1 MAYPRSFRRISRLF
15 LVTAL
20 GCGMGHA
27 ADLHI
32 KLPKRSKPTPV
43 QQYNRDGVKAIE
55 KRDFK
60 KAKQLFYKAY
70 LLDPNDPFTLN
81 NLGYISELEGD
92 VDRAARFYD
101 LSAENSSEALV
112 DRSSSK
118 DIQGKTVAEVAGRTG
133 ENSLEVNRM
142 NVAALSLLQKDRAPE
157 ADVVLTKAL
166 AVDPKNPFTLNN
178 LGFAKEKEGELEQA
192 LSYYDKAAQM
202 NSRDKVIVT
211 VHQSWRGK
219 PISDVASDN
228 AKKVRDEVRRGED
241 AQARVARLNLRG
253 VSAIN
258 RNDRQAARQYFEQA
272 YKLDPNNAFALNNMG
287 YLAEMDGDQ
296 ESATFY
302 YGKAQTAQRADR
314 KVSVATRRDA
324 EGQPVAGVATA
335 SDQQVTTQMEAALEQ
350 KRREGGPVVL
360 RRRDDNAPV
369 QPNSEPAPPSAT
381 QPVATPPTQPSAAPG
396 PDQNLPAGDQGTVN
410 PAAPAGTQAPP
421 TTPQN
426 PPNTTPQQQNENQT
440 VPPTGQ
446 GNVTP
451 APQTVYPPAQQN
463 PPPAQPSTNPQQ
475 PQ

>member
-1 MAYPRSFRRISRLF
+1 MAYPRSLRRISQLF

-32 KLPKRSKPTPV
+32 KIPKRSKPTPV

-112 DRSSSK
+112 DRASSK
-118 DIQGKTVAEVAGRTG
+118 DIQGKTVAQVAGRTG

-142 NVAALSLLQKDRAPE
+142 NVTALSLLQKDRAPE
-157 ADVVLTKAL
+157 ADVLLTKAL

-202 NSRDKVIVT
+202 NSRDKIIVT

-228 AKKVRDEVRRGED
+228 AKKVRDEIRHGED
-241 AQARVARLNLRG
+241 TQARVARLNLRG

-258 RNDRQAARQYFEQA
+258 RNERQAARQYFEQA

-296 ESATFY
+296 ETATFY
-302 YGKAQTAQRADR
+302 YEKAQTAQRADR

-335 SDQQVTTQMEAALEQ
+335 SGQQVTTQMEAALEQ

-360 RRRDDNAPV
+360 RQRDNTPV
-369 QPNSEPAPPSAT
+369 QPNAEPAPPSAT
-381 QPVATPPTQPSAAPG
+381 QPVATPPQTQPSATPG
-396 PDQNLPAGDQGTVN
+396 QDQNLPAGDQGTVG
-410 PAAPAGTQAPP
+410 PATPNATQPGAVPQ
-421 TTPQN
+421 QN
-426 PPNTTPQQQNENQT
+426 PPSTMPQQDRNQT
-440 VPPTGQ
+440 VPPAGQ

-451 APQTVYPPAQQN
+451 TPQTIYPPTQQN

>member
-1 MAYPRSFRRISRLF
+1 MAYPRSLRRISQLF

-32 KLPKRSKPTPV
+32 KLPKRTKPTPV

-112 DRSSSK
+112 DRASSK
-118 DIQGKTVAEVAGRTG
+118 DIQGKTVAQVAGRTG

-142 NVAALSLLQKDRAPE
+142 NVSALSLLQKDRAPE
-157 ADVVLTKAL
+157 ADVLLTKAL

-192 LSYYDKAAQM
+192 LSYYDKAAQI
-202 NSRDKVIVT
+202 NSRDKIIVT

-219 PISDVASDN
+219 PISDVAADN
-228 AKKVRDEVRRGED
+228 ARKVRDEMRHGED
-241 AQARVARLNLRG
+241 RQAQVARLNLRG

-258 RNDRQAARQYFEQA
+258 RIERDSARGYFEQA
-272 YKLDPNNAFALNNMG
+272 YKLDPKNAFTLNNMG

-296 ESATFY
+296 ETANFY
-302 YGKAQTAQRADR
+302 YEKAQMAPRSDH
-314 KVSVATRRDA
+314 KVEVATRRDA
-324 EGQPVAGVATA
+324 EGKPVGGVATL
-335 SDQQVTTQMEAALEQ
+335 SGQQVATQMETALEQ
-350 KRREGGPVVL
+350 KRRQGGPVVL
-360 RRRDDNAPV
+360 LRRD
-369 QPNSEPAPPSAT
+369 NSTVEPSTEPPPPSSTT
-381 QPVATPPTQPSAAPG
+381 QPVTAPNQPQSTPP
-396 PDQNLPAGDQGTVN
+396 
-410 PAAPAGTQAPP
+410 P
-421 TTPQN
+421 T
-426 PPNTTPQQQNENQT
+426 
-440 VPPTGQ
+440 
-446 GNVTP
+446 
-451 APQTVYPPAQQN
+451 
-463 PPPAQPSTNPQQ
+463 
-475 PQ
+475 

>member
-1 MAYPRSFRRISRLF
+1 MKASCCSLKDSVPMAYPHSVRYFARLF
-15 LVTAL
+15 MIAAL
-20 GCGMGHA
+20 GCGLGHA
-27 ADLHI
+27 ADLRL

-92 VDRAARFYD
+92 IDRAARFYD

-112 DRSSSK
+112 DKSSSK
-118 DIQGKTVAEVAGRTG
+118 GMEGKSVAQVAGKTG

-157 ADVVLTKAL
+157 ADVLLTKAL

-178 LGFAKEKEGELEQA
+178 LGFAKEKEGELELA

-202 NSRDKVIVT
+202 NSRDKIIVT

-219 PISDVASDN
+219 PISEVAADN
-228 AKKVRDEVRRGED
+228 AQKVRNEMRHGED
-241 AQARVARLNLRG
+241 QQARVARLNLRG

-258 RNDRQAARQYFEQA
+258 RNERDSARGYFQQA
-272 YKLDPNNAFALNNMG
+272 YKLDPDNAFTLNNMG

-296 ESATFY
+296 ETASFY
-302 YGKAQTAQRADR
+302 YEKAQLAPRSDHR
-314 KVSVATRRDA
+314 VEVATRRDA
-324 EGQPVAGVATA
+324 EGKPVGGVATV
-335 SDQQVTTQMEAALEQ
+335 SDQQVSKQMETALEQ
-350 KRREGGPVVL
+350 KRRQGGAVVL
-360 RRRDDNAPV
+360 RRRDNSVVEPEPQ
-369 QPNSEPAPPSAT
+369 QPTSNT
-381 QPVATPPTQPSAAPG
+381 QPVTAP
-396 PDQNLPAGDQGTVN
+396 N
-410 PAAPAGTQAPP
+410 
-421 TTPQN
+421 
-426 PPNTTPQQQNENQT
+426 
-440 VPPTGQ
+440 
-446 GNVTP
+446 
-451 APQTVYPPAQQN
+451 
-463 PPPAQPSTNPQQ
+463 Q

>member
-1 MAYPRSFRRISRLF
+1 MAYPRSLRRISQLF

-32 KLPKRSKPTPV
+32 KIPKRTKPTPV

-112 DRSSSK
+112 DRASSK
-118 DIQGKTVAEVAGRTG
+118 DIQGKTVAQVAGRTG

-142 NVAALSLLQKDRAPE
+142 NVTALSLLQKDRAPE
-157 ADVVLTKAL
+157 ADVLLTKAL
-166 AVDPKNPFTLNN
+166 AADPKNPFTLNN

-202 NSRDKVIVT
+202 NSQEKIIVT
-211 VHQSWRGK
+211 MHQSWRGK
-219 PISDVASDN
+219 PISQVAADN
-228 AKKVRDEVRRGED
+228 ASKVRDEMRHGED
-241 AQARVARLNLRG
+241 RQAQVARLNLRG

-258 RNDRQAARQYFEQA
+258 RNDRNAARGYFEQA

-296 ESATFY
+296 ETASFY
-302 YGKAQTAQRADR
+302 YEKAQTAQRADR
-314 KVSVATRRDA
+314 PVSVATRRDA
-324 EGQPVAGVATA
+324 EGKPVAGVATV

-360 RRRDDNAPV
+360 RQRDNTPV
-369 QPNSEPAPPSAT
+369 QPDTEPAPPSAT
-381 QPVATPPTQPSAAPG
+381 QPAAAPPQTQPGTTPG
-396 PDQNLPAGDQGTVN
+396 QSEALPAGDQGNVN
-410 PAAPAGTQAPP
+410 PATPNTNQPAAPA
-421 TTPQN
+421 QN
-426 PPNTTPQQQNENQT
+426 PASTAPQEQT

-446 GNVTP
+446 GNAAP
-451 APQTVYPPAQQN
+451 APQTIYPPAQQN

>member
-1 MAYPRSFRRISRLF
+1 
-15 LVTAL
+15 
-20 GCGMGHA
+20 MGHA

-32 KLPKRSKPTPV
+32 KIPKRSKPTPV

-55 KRDFK
+55 KRDFR

-118 DIQGKTVAEVAGRTG
+118 EIQGKTVAQVAGRTG

-142 NVAALSLLQKDRAPE
+142 NVSALSLLQKDRAPE
-157 ADVVLTKAL
+157 ADVLLTKAL

-202 NSRDKVIVT
+202 NSRDKIIVT

-219 PISDVASDN
+219 PISDVAADN
-228 AKKVRDEVRRGED
+228 ARKVRDEMRHGED
-241 AQARVARLNLRG
+241 RQARVARLNLRG
-253 VSAIN
+253 VSAVN
-258 RNDRQAARQYFEQA
+258 RNDRPTARQYFEQA
-272 YKLDPNNAFALNNMG
+272 YKIDPNNAFALNNMG

-296 ESATFY
+296 ETASFY
-302 YGKAQTAQRADR
+302 YEKAQTAQRADR
-314 KVSVATRRDA
+314 PVSVATRRDA
-324 EGQPVAGVATA
+324 EGKPVAGVAVV
-335 SDQQVTTQMEAALEQ
+335 SDQQVTNQMEAALEQ
-350 KRREGGPVVL
+350 KRREGGPIVL
-360 RRRDDNAPV
+360 RRRDNSTV
-369 QPNSEPAPPSAT
+369 EPNSEQPPPSAT
-381 QPVATPPTQPSAAPG
+381 QPVAAPPQNQPSATPG
-396 PDQNLPAGDQGTVN
+396 QDQNLPAADQGTAN
-410 PAAPAGTQAPP
+410 PATPSGTQAPAA
-421 TTPQN
+421 
-426 PPNTTPQQQNENQT
+426 PPHQPGTNPQQDQNQT
-440 VPPTGQ
+440 VPPGQ
-446 GNVTP
+446 GDVAP
-451 APQTVYPPAQQN
+451 APRTVYPPAQQN

>member
-1 MAYPRSFRRISRLF
+1 MAYPRSFRRFSRLF

-32 KLPKRSKPTPV
+32 KIPKRTKPTPV

-118 DIQGKTVAEVAGRTG
+118 DIQGKTVAQVAGRTG

-142 NVAALSLLQKDRAPE
+142 NVSALSLLQKDRAPE
-157 ADVVLTKAL
+157 ADLILTKAL
-166 AVDPKNPFTLNN
+166 GIDPKNPFTLNN

-192 LSYYDKAAQM
+192 FSYYDKAAQSG
-202 NSRDKVIVT
+202 SREKIIVT

-219 PISDVASDN
+219 PISEVAADN
-228 AKKVRDEVRRGED
+228 AKKVRDEIRHGED
-241 AQARVARLNLRG
+241 QQARVARLNLRG

-258 RNDRQAARQYFEQA
+258 RNERDTAKQYFEEA

-287 YLAEMDGDQ
+287 YLAEMDGDR
-296 ESATFY
+296 ETASFY
-302 YGKAQTAQRADR
+302 YEKAQTAKRAER
-314 KVSVATRRDA
+314 PVSVATRRDA
-324 EGQPVAGVATA
+324 EGKPVAGVAGV
-335 SDQQVTTQMEAALEQ
+335 SDQQVTQQMAAALEQ

-360 RRRDDNAPV
+360 RNRDNSSV
-369 QPNSEPAPPSAT
+369 QPGSEPAPPSAT
-381 QPVATPPTQPSAAPG
+381 QPTPPPPANQPGLNAPQN
-396 PDQNLPAGDQGTVN
+396 QNLPASDQPN
-410 PAAPAGTQAPP
+410 AA
-421 TTPQN
+421 
-426 PPNTTPQQQNENQT
+426 
-440 VPPTGQ
+440 
-446 GNVTP
+446 P
-451 APQTVYPPAQQN
+451 APQTIYPPAQQN
-463 PPPAQPSTNPQQ
+463 PPPAQPANPQQ

>member
-1 MAYPRSFRRISRLF
+1 MAYPRSLRRISRLF

-32 KLPKRSKPTPV
+32 KIPKRSKPTPV
-43 QQYNRDGVKAIE
+43 QQYNRDGVKAID

-112 DRSSSK
+112 DRASSK
-118 DIQGKTVAEVAGRTG
+118 DIQGKTVAQVAGRTG

-142 NVAALSLLQKDRAPE
+142 NVSALSLLQKDRAPE
-157 ADVVLTKAL
+157 ADVLLTKAL

-178 LGFAKEKEGELEQA
+178 LGFAKEKEGELEKA

-202 NSRDKVIVT
+202 NSQDKIIVT
-211 VHQSWRGK
+211 MHQSWRGK
-219 PISDVASDN
+219 PISDVAADN
-228 AKKVRDEVRRGED
+228 AKKVRDEMRHGED
-241 AQARVARLNLRG
+241 RQAQVARLNLRG

-258 RNDRQAARQYFEQA
+258 RNDRNSARGYFEQA

-296 ESATFY
+296 ETASFY
-302 YGKAQTAQRADR
+302 YEKAQTAQRSDR
-314 KVSVATRRDA
+314 PVSVATRRDA
-324 EGQPVAGVATA
+324 EGKPVAGVATV
-335 SDQQVTTQMEAALEQ
+335 SDQQVNNQMEAALAQ

-360 RRRDDNAPV
+360 RQRDNTPV
-369 QPNSEPAPPSAT
+369 QPNSEPAPPSAK
-381 QPVATPPTQPSAAPG
+381 QRVAAPPQNQPATTPG
-396 PDQNLPAGDQGTVN
+396 QNENLPAGDQGTVS
-410 PAAPAGTQAPP
+410 PAMPNTTQPGAVPS
-421 TTPQN
+421 QN
-426 PPNTTPQQQNENQT
+426 PPSTTPQQDQNQT
-440 VPPTGQ
+440 VPPNGQ

-451 APQTVYPPAQQN
+451 APQTIYPPTQQN
-463 PPPAQPSTNPQQ
+463 PPPAQPSANPQQ